1 MTMMVVGDTTIHYE
15 VAGNGPP
22 LLFLHGL
29 GSSTADWERQVPHFS
44 ETHEVITL
52 DFPGHGMSDIPPGPY
67 TIKGLSDDV
76 ALFIEKLGRHP
87 LKVVGISLGGMVGFQ
102 LAADHPELVE
112 RLVVVNAVQAF
123 RLETVAQ
130 RMQIP
135 VRRLIVRFM
144 GMRKMGEVLS
154 RRLFPD
160 EDLETERTVLIERW
174 AKNDKRA
181 YLDTLW
187 AISHWEGVEE
197 EIAGFDRPIRVLS
210 SDMDYMPTDVKR
222 PYVEAMPTATMKV
235 IDNAHHAAPMER
247 PERFNQMLDTALVD

>member
-1 MTMMVVGDTTIHYE
+1 MTMMVVDDTTIHYE
-15 VAGNGPP
+15 VDGNGPP

-29 GSSTADWERQVPHFS
+29 GSSTADWERQIPYFS
-44 ETHEVITL
+44 RTYEVITL
-52 DFPGHGMSDIPPGPY
+52 DLPGHGQSDIPPGPY
-67 TIKGLSDDV
+67 TIKGFSDDV
-76 ALFIEKLGRHP
+76 AAFIEKYGRHP

-112 RLVVVNAVQAF
+112 RLVVVNAVPAF

-144 GMRKMGEVLS
+144 GMRKMGEVLAG
-154 RRLFPD
+154 RLFPD
-160 EDLETERTVLIERW
+160 AELETERAVMVERW

-197 EIAGFDRPIRVLS
+197 EMAGFDKPIRVLS
-210 SDMDYMPTDVKR
+210 SDMDYMPTEAKR

-235 IDNAHHAAPMER
+235 IEDAHHAAPMER